1 MGSIYDASNSGYPEI
16 MIFVS
21 EAVFS
26 VMIIIQPVHTIMRIF
41 YNRKI

>member
-1 MGSIYDASNSGYPEI
+1 MGSKYDASNSGYPEI

-26 VMIIIQPVHTIMRIF
+26 VMIIIQPYSAHDYAYF
-41 YNRKI
+41 L